1 MITHYTAIVAI
12 TSFAMLTMLAA
23 AQCNI
28 FLRQSKRIRFQL
40 LFISLLLANVL
51 EYISATVMGDASH
64 RILFI
69 VTKTAELTISPVIPF
84 LAAVAI
90 GSKKGFKSMVIPIGM
105 NVALQVLSLFTGVV
119 FRVDEAGQYHRGS
132 MYFIYV
138 ALFAWGFVLL
148 ILHCI

>member
-84 LAAVAI
+84 LAAAAI
-90 GSKKGFKSMVIPIGM
+90 GSKKGFRELNQK
-105 NVALQVLSLFTGVV
+105 LSDKKVKLYWDFDLVRFSG
-119 FRVDEAGQYHRGS
+119 GS
-132 MYFIYV
+132 S
-138 ALFAWGFVLL
+138 GFSYYNDSAR
-148 ILHCI
+148 ICFWW